1 MSVSILM
8 YDSMNQSLNGTS
20 IHILDSNES
29 IAAQTYLFV
38 AIGVQCSVPT
48 RCTVRTMSE
57 RWCITKNSWHF
68 CTAADVVLKTV
79 TRRLSVHFYESR
91 IDSDKSAFPRYL
103 ISSSVHVLLSFL
115 STWHKMCFLCTRVI
129 YIDSAFIDF
138 DKLLPV
144 HNCLTN

>member
-1 MSVSILM
+1 MSPVQTPQKNHVFLMILM
-8 YDSMNQSLNGTS
+8 YDSMNQSLNRTS

-48 RCTVRTMSE
+48 RCIVRTMSE
-57 RWCITKNSWHF
+57 RWCNQKFLTLLHCCGCGF
-68 CTAADVVLKTV
+68 EDC

-115 STWHKMCFLCTRVI
+115 ST
-129 YIDSAFIDF
+129 
-138 DKLLPV
+138 
-144 HNCLTN
+144 